1 MDLTV
6 FALAFNTEISELSL
20 LRDFQLNN
28 YVDEKFKLNR
38 EPLLNNEENQAVSS
52 QVGQLACQV
61 ASTWIALN
69 GTNPFL
75 RSFPYG

>member
-20 LRDFQLNN
+20 LRDFQLKK

-52 QVGQLACQV
+52 QVGQLAC
-61 ASTWIALN
+61 
-69 GTNPFL
+69 
-75 RSFPYG
+75 

>member
-1 MDLTV
+1 MDLAV

-38 EPLLNNEENQAVSS
+38 EPLLNNEENQSVSS
-52 QVGQLACQV
+52 QVGQLAC
-61 ASTWIALN
+61 
-69 GTNPFL
+69 
-75 RSFPYG
+75 